1 MERKIINDLVNGR
14 FDLIGLENDNSLI
27 LQVNDSYIRFR
38 RDYKKKLL
46 ISENSYGSEKFDID
60 KTKFTTDVVLNN
72 QESDKIM
79 YYLTTPQN

>member
-1 MERKIINDLVNGR
+1 MERKIINDLVKGR

-60 KTKFTTDVVLNN
+60 KTKFTIDVVLKN

>member
-1 MERKIINDLVNGR
+1 LVNGR

-46 ISENSYGSEKFDID
+46 ISENRYGSEKFDID
-60 KTKFTTDVVLNN
+60 KTKFTIDVVLNN

>member
-60 KTKFTTDVVLNN
+60 KTKFTIDVVLNN

>member
-1 MERKIINDLVNGR
+1 MERKLINDLVNGR

-60 KTKFTTDVVLNN
+60 KTKFTIDVVLNN

>member
-1 MERKIINDLVNGR
+1 MKRKIINDLVNGR

-60 KTKFTTDVVLNN
+60 KTKFTIDVVLNN

>member
-1 MERKIINDLVNGR
+1 MERKVINDLIKGR
-14 FDLIGLENDNSLI
+14 LDLIGLENDNSLI

-60 KTKFTTDVVLNN
+60 KTKFTIDVILNN

-79 YYLTTPQN
+79 YCLTTPQN

>member
-14 FDLIGLENDNSLI
+14 FDLIGLENDSSLI

-60 KTKFTTDVVLNN
+60 KTKFTIDVVLNN

>member
-60 KTKFTTDVVLNN
+60 KTKFTIDVVLNN

-79 YYLTTPQN
+79 YYLTIPQN

>member
-14 FDLIGLENDNSLI
+14 FDLKGLENDNSLI

-60 KTKFTTDVVLNN
+60 KTKFTIDVVLNN

>member
-14 FDLIGLENDNSLI
+14 FNLIGLENDNSLI

-46 ISENSYGSEKFDID
+46 ISENSCGSEKFDID
-60 KTKFTTDVVLNN
+60 KTKFTIDVVLNN

>member
-46 ISENSYGSEKFDID
+46 ISENRYGSEKFDID
-60 KTKFTTDVVLNN
+60 KTKFTIDVVLNN

>member
-60 KTKFTTDVVLNN
+60 KTKFTIDVILNN

-79 YYLTTPQN
+79 YCLTTPQN

>member
-60 KTKFTTDVVLNN
+60 KTKFTIDVVLNN

-79 YYLTTPQN
+79 YCLTTPQN